1 VRQAVSSSAEAVVS
15 SDAESNSTLPWLIA
29 LVGFAAMYAPVYWA
43 AANGIWKSEDQ
54 GHGPIIV
61 AVLIWL
67 FWGLRNE
74 IDKSP
79 ARPNLGAGV
88 PTFAL
93 GLLTYAVGRIFNIS
107 ILEFASQPFIA
118 ASVLLL
124 FKGTSALRLAWFPVV
139 YFIFMV
145 PLPGMFI
152 DALTGSLKGWI
163 SNIVEAVLYFLG
175 YPIARSGVILSIGPY
190 QLQVADAC
198 SGLNS
203 MFSLSALGTLFMY
216 IMGRKSRTHVA
227 TMILSILPIAFVAN
241 IIRVITLVLVT
252 FYLGDE
258 AGQGFLHGA
267 AGMLLMLV
275 ALMLFFV
282 LDKLLD
288 LFLRPRASPTAAIHL
303 SESASSPPST

>member
-1 VRQAVSSSAEAVVS
+1 VRQAVSSPAEAVVS
-15 SDAESNSTLPWLIA
+15 SDAESNSTLPWLVA

-79 ARPNLGAGV
+79 TLPNLGAGV
-88 PTFAL
+88 LTFAL

-124 FKGTSALRLAWFPVV
+124 FKGSSALRLAWFPVV

-227 TMILSILPIAFVAN
+227 IMILSILPIAFVAN
-241 IIRVITLVLVT
+241 IVRVITLVLVT

-288 LFLRPRASPTAAIHL
+288 LFLRPHVSPTAAIQL
-303 SESASSPPST
+303 NESASGPPSI

>member
-1 VRQAVSSSAEAVVS
+1 
-15 SDAESNSTLPWLIA
+15 
-29 LVGFAAMYAPVYWA
+29 MYGPVYWG

-54 GHGPIIV
+54 GHGPIIL

-67 FWGLRNE
+67 FWGLREQIGNAPE
-74 IDKSP
+74 RSS
-79 ARPNLGAGV
+79 RTLGV
-88 PTFAL
+88 PVFAA
-93 GLLTYAVGRIFNIS
+93 GLLIYTVGRIFGIS
-107 ILEFASQPFIA
+107 ILEFASQPFIVA
-118 ASVLLL
+118 GVLLL
-124 FKGTSALRLAWFPVV
+124 FKGVTVLRLAWFPIV
-139 YFIFMV
+139 YFIFMI
-145 PLPGMFI
+145 PLPGMLI
-152 DALTGSLKGWI
+152 DAVTGSLKGWI
-163 SNIVEAVLYFLG
+163 SNIVEAILYFIG

-216 IMGRKSRTHVA
+216 IMGRKSRGHVVV
-227 TMILSILPIAFVAN
+227 MLLSILPIAFAAN
-241 IIRVITLVLVT
+241 IVRVITLVLVT

-275 ALMLFFV
+275 ALMLFFM

-288 LFLRPRASPTAAIHL
+288 LIFKPKLTLLNPATLDYPANNETPVGTNEPYL
-303 SESASSPPST
+303 K

>member
-1 VRQAVSSSAEAVVS
+1 
-15 SDAESNSTLPWLIA
+15 
-29 LVGFAAMYAPVYWA
+29 MYGPVYWA

-67 FWGLRNE
+67 FWGLR
-74 IDKSP
+74 DKIGS
-79 ARPNLGAGV
+79 APNQPSAAYGV
-88 PTFAL
+88 PLFVV

-107 ILEFASQPFIA
+107 VLEFASQPFIA

-124 FKGTSALRLAWFPVV
+124 FRGTAALRLAWFPVI
-139 YFIFMV
+139 YFIFMI
-145 PLPGMFI
+145 PLPGIFI

-163 SNIVEAVLYFLG
+163 SNIVEAILYFVG

-216 IMGRKSRTHVA
+216 IMGRKSRAHVA
-227 TMILSILPIAFVAN
+227 IMLISILPIAFAAN

-275 ALMLFFV
+275 ALMLFFMI
-282 LDKLLD
+282 DKLLD
-288 LFLRPRASPTAAIHL
+288 LLLKPRSPPASAAPL
-303 SESASSPPST
+303 SESAP